1 MRQRYK
7 AESLMKD
14 NQIKMLEA
22 NMEQQVNMLKEA
34 ASHWRE
40 HSTYLAQRK
49 KVRYALALP

>member
-34 ASHWRE
+34 ASHWR
-40 HSTYLAQRK
+40 SAR
-49 KVRYALALP
+49 RCDMP